1 MPPALLAGL
10 DAVDWAALRHAYGSA
25 EDVPRALRDAAADDA
40 RRAAEALDHL
50 CHSVYH
56 QGTLYSATPHTV
68 PFLARL
74 ATEPTAPHRRTW
86 TLLLTA
92 VAAADDAPP
101 RRTGCCRCWTT
112 PTTRSGTPPPACS
125 ATCPP
130 TARPPSWPHYG
141 NAAGSRPRPR
151 RSQAS
156 PRPSDGSPQRAAA
169 PG

>member
-1 MPPALLAGL
+1 M
-10 DAVDWAALRHAYGSA
+10 
-25 EDVPRALRDAAADDA
+25 
-40 RRAAEALDHL
+40 
-50 CHSVYH
+50 
-56 QGTLYSATPHTV
+56 

-92 VAAADDAPP
+92 VAAADDAPDEVLTH
-101 RRTGCCRCWTT
+101 TGAALVAEADRLL
-112 PTTRSGTPPPACS
+112 PLLDDPDDEIRHA